1 MGKTVSN
8 KHVGEVD
15 LSHFFEP
22 RSIAVIGSLK
32 EGFFGG
38 YVVIKSLLN
47 AGYSGEI
54 YPINPANGV
63 VHGLRVYPS
72 IEQVGARIDLALVM
86 INARAVPQVLRECA
100 DRGIKAVILVS
111 DGFAERDQ
119 EGRGRGQGGPPDE
132 QDHRPRR

>member
-1 MGKTVSN
+1 MGKKVSS
-8 KHVGEVD
+8 KRVTKTD
-15 LSHFFEP
+15 PSLFFEP

-32 EGFFGG
+32 EGLFGG

-72 IEQVGARIDLALVM
+72 IKEVGADIDLAHD
-86 INARAVPQVLRECA
+86 QCA
-100 DRGIKAVILVS
+100 GCSPGV
-111 DGFAERDQ
+111 ERMCG
-119 EGRGRGQGGPPDE
+119 EGHQGS
-132 QDHRPRR
+132 HFSV